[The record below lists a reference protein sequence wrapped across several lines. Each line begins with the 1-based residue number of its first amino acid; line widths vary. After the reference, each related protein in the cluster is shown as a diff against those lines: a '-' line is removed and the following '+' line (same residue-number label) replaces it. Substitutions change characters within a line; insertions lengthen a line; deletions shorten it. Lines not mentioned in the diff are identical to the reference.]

1 MALPTRGGEWRTRGP
16 PSTHHPHPRDLFVD
30 PRDRPML
37 TRGGGHRSIV
47 ACAPMEEP
55 SSDNGL
61 NGLRV
66 VAFESR
72 RASEMAELIRRHG
85 GEPISAPS
93 VREVAIS
100 ENRHAFDYVRDLDA
114 GLIDVVIVMTGVG
127 LRTLAEVVAADRP
140 RERLVAAL
148 RKEKLVA
155 RGPKP
160 VAALR
165 EIGLHADVTAPEPN
179 TWREVLQTL
188 DAELPVAAKR
198 VAVQEYGVSNPAFLD
213 ALVQRGAQVRNV
225 AIYRW
230 TLPED
235 VEPLCAAIARICAGT
250 VDVAVF
256 TSATQ
261 VYHVVQVAGPNTEQ
275 LRAALQ
281 HIAVASIGPVCSEAL
296 REHGVEPDI
305 EPEHGKMGQLV
316 AAVAK
321 QAKQVVAT
329 KGALRSAS
337 SADRP

>member
-1 MALPTRGGEWRTRGP
+1 
-16 PSTHHPHPRDLFVD
+16 
-30 PRDRPML
+30 
-37 TRGGGHRSIV
+37 
-47 ACAPMEEP
+47 MEE
-55 SSDNGL
+55 SASTYGL

-93 VREVAIS
+93 MREVAIG

-114 GLIDVVIVMTGVG
+114 GLIDLVIVMTGVG
-127 LRTLAEVVAADRP
+127 LRTLVEVVAAEWP
-140 RERLVAAL
+140 RECLAAAL
-148 RKEKLVA
+148 HKAKLVA

-165 EIGLHADVTAPEPN
+165 EIGSRPDVTVPEPN

-188 DAELPVAAKR
+188 DAELPVAGKR
-198 VAVQEYGVSNPAFLD
+198 VAVQEYGVSNRAFLD
-213 ALVQRGAQVRNV
+213 ALRQRGAEVRSV

-235 VEPLCAAIARICAGT
+235 LEPLHAAIARIYAGT
-250 VDVAVF
+250 VDVAIF

-261 VYHVVQVAGPNTEQ
+261 AYHLVQVAGANAEQ
-275 LRAALQ
+275 LRAALR
-281 HIAVASIGPVCSEAL
+281 HVAVASIGPVCSEAL
-296 REHGVEPDI
+296 REHGIEPDI

-321 QAKQVVAT
+321 HAKQVLA
-329 KGALRSAS
+329 KKDMRRSAT
-337 SADRP
+337 